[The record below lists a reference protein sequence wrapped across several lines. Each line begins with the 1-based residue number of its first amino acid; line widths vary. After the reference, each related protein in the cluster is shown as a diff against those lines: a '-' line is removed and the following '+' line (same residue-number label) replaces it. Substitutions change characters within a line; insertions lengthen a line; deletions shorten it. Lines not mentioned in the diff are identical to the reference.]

1 MIQGLRL
8 QSWSFFFFVSL
19 LLLAFLSMHYNFL
32 HWEQQTSLDIHPKSK
47 IFLCISLDH
56 NLFRLE
62 YEKERER
69 VEDILFQTALSSCLV
84 VVYTRGRVS
93 FKSRDGE
100 LSLSCFKNKKR
111 FLRRQKENRKRKK
124 KKEKRPSGRHKKRK
138 REKLLNNL
146 LISKKRVFEAS
157 SLGTLS
163 IYLSYI
169 YSRSFPT
176 MCNPITRT
184 SFVP

>member
-1 MIQGLRL
+1 M
-8 QSWSFFFFVSL
+8 
-19 LLLAFLSMHYNFL
+19 
-32 HWEQQTSLDIHPKSK
+32 
-47 IFLCISLDH
+47 
-56 NLFRLE
+56 
-62 YEKERER
+62 
-69 VEDILFQTALSSCLV
+69 
-84 VVYTRGRVS
+84 
-93 FKSRDGE
+93 
-100 LSLSCFKNKKR
+100 SCFKNKKR

-124 KKEKRPSGRHKKRK
+124 RKKKRPSGRHKKRK